1 MGIWMIWVVFVVIAV
16 AIDSR
21 IALLSNVASCL
32 AIEASRGMDQVETTC
47 DARIALIESAAS
59 KEINCIVRV

>member
-1 MGIWMIWVVFVVIAV
+1 MIAV

-21 IALLSNVASCL
+21 IALLTNVASCL